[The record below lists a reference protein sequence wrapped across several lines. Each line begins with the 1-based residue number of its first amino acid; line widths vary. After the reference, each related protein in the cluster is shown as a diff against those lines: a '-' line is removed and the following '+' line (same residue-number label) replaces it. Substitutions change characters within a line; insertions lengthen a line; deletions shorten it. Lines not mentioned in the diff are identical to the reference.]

1 MRRVQLG
8 HETRLRST
16 RQLGSKGVW
25 ATADDGRF
33 SEWAHGSDVVG
44 RSQLRS
50 VQEQGALFRV
60 SGRLHK
66 GIVCITLAWDDTYTI
81 TLLNLKFEVKQTRTD
96 VYFDE
101 LVNNIDHMVET
112 R

>member
-1 MRRVQLG
+1 MRVDFAVLDSLVQREFEPKQTMDVLASEHKVVLWWG
-8 HETRLRST
+8 ARN
-16 RQLGSKGVW
+16 
-25 ATADDGRF
+25 F
-33 SEWAHGSDVVG
+33 S
-44 RSQLRS
+44 QYKNK
-50 VQEQGALFRV
+50 ALFFRV

-101 LVNNIDHMVET
+101 LVNDIDHMVET

>member
-1 MRRVQLG
+1 MRVDFAVLDSLVQREFEPQQTMDLLASEPVVVMSWG
-8 HETRLRST
+8 ARKFS
-16 RQLGSKGVW
+16 QYKSK
-25 ATADDGRF
+25 
-33 SEWAHGSDVVG
+33 
-44 RSQLRS
+44 
-50 VQEQGALFRV
+50 ALIFRV

-66 GIVCITLAWDDTYTI
+66 GLVCITLAWDDTYTI

-101 LVNNIDHMVET
+101 LVNDIDHMVET

>member
-1 MRRVQLG
+1 M
-8 HETRLRST
+8 
-16 RQLGSKGVW
+16 
-25 ATADDGRF
+25 
-33 SEWAHGSDVVG
+33 
-44 RSQLRS
+44 
-50 VQEQGALFRV
+50 

-81 TLLNLKFEVKQTRTD
+81 TLLNSKFEVKQTRTD

-101 LVNNIDHMVET
+101 LVNDIDHMVET

>member
-1 MRRVQLG
+1 MSWGARN
-8 HETRLRST
+8 
-16 RQLGSKGVW
+16 
-25 ATADDGRF
+25 F
-33 SEWAHGSDVVG
+33 SQYKE
-44 RSQLRS
+44 R
-50 VQEQGALFRV
+50 ALFFRV
-60 SGRLHK
+60 SGRFHK

-81 TLLNLKFEVKQTRTD
+81 TLLNLKYVVKQTRTD

>member
-1 MRRVQLG
+1 MRVDFAVLDSLVQR
-8 HETRLRST
+8 EFEPQQTM
-16 RQLGSKGVW
+16 
-25 ATADDGRF
+25 
-33 SEWAHGSDVVG
+33 DVLANEPMVVM
-44 RSQLRS
+44 SW
-50 VQEQGALFRV
+50 GARKFAQYKNKALFFRV
-60 SGRLHK
+60 SGRLHR

>member
-1 MRRVQLG
+1 MRVDFAVLDSLVQREFEPQQTMDVLANEHKVVLWWG
-8 HETRLRST
+8 ARN
-16 RQLGSKGVW
+16 
-25 ATADDGRF
+25 F
-33 SEWAHGSDVVG
+33 S
-44 RSQLRS
+44 QYKNK
-50 VQEQGALFRV
+50 ALFFRV
-60 SGRLHK
+60 WGRLHK

-81 TLLNLKFEVKQTRTD
+81 TLLNSKFEEKQTRTD

>member
-1 MRRVQLG
+1 MRVDFAVLDSLVQR
-8 HETRLRST
+8 EFEPQQTM
-16 RQLGSKGVW
+16 
-25 ATADDGRF
+25 
-33 SEWAHGSDVVG
+33 DVLANEPMVVM
-44 RSQLRS
+44 SW
-50 VQEQGALFRV
+50 GARNFAQYKNKALFFRV